1 MVRSIFLRGL
11 AVIYIIAFASLLPQ
25 IDGLIGS
32 HGILPTSDYL
42 HNLRTDYGVT
52 AYGLFPTLAWF
63 DSSDTFLHVMVWAG
77 IGLALLLMI
86 GLVPLPAAIGLYLLY
101 LSLDTIGQVFYSF
114 QWDSL
119 LLEVGFVAVLLAP
132 VGFRPSYR
140 TPPSNLAVWVFR
152 FLLFRLM
159 LESGAVKLLSG
170 DPTWRNLTA
179 LNYHYQT
186 QPLPT
191 PIAWYAQQLPSF
203 VQKLSVAGV
212 FVVELIVPFLF
223 FAPRRLRIVGA
234 WMTIA
239 FHAMIALTGNY
250 TFFNLLTILL
260 CLFLFDSNYV
270 KPAPWNIRF
279 VAVVL
284 IAIGFLQLLTTFGI
298 GVNLPEPFQ
307 SMDFRAE
314 TFHLV
319 NHYGLFAVM
328 TTSRVEIVIQGSDDG
343 KNWKDYEFKY
353 KTGDIYRRPPWV
365 APYQPRL
372 DWQMWFAALSN
383 YQSNPWFQQL
393 VVRLLEGRREVTSL
407 LRANPFPD
415 RPPRFIRAVSYDY
428 RFTDWT
434 TQRKTG
440 AVWNR
445 TPLGDYFPAVSLKQ

>member
-1 MVRSIFLRGL
+1 
-11 AVIYIIAFASLLPQ
+11 
-25 IDGLIGS
+25 
-32 HGILPTSDYL
+32 
-42 HNLRTDYGVT
+42 
-52 AYGLFPTLAWF
+52 
-63 DSSDTFLHVMVWAG
+63 
-77 IGLALLLMI
+77 
-86 GLVPLPAAIGLYLLY
+86 
-101 LSLDTIGQVFYSF
+101 
-114 QWDSL
+114 
-119 LLEVGFVAVLLAP
+119 
-132 VGFRPSYR
+132 
-140 TPPSNLAVWVFR
+140 
-152 FLLFRLM
+152 
-159 LESGAVKLLSG
+159 
-170 DPTWRNLTA
+170 

-191 PIAWYAQQLPSF
+191 PVAWYAQQLPSF
-203 VQKLSVAGV
+203 VRKLSVAGV

-239 FHAMIALTGNY
+239 FQAMIALTGNY

-260 CLFLFDSNYV
+260 CVFLFDSNYV

-353 KTGDIYRRPPWV
+353 KPGDIYRRPPWV

-383 YQSNPWFQQL
+383 YESNPWFQQL